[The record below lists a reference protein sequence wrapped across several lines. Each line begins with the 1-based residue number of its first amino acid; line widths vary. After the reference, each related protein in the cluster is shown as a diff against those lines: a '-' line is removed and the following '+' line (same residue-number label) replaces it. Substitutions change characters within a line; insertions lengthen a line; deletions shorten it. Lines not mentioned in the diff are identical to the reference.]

1 MSDFEL
7 NDLGG
12 GSFEISGDMSFD
24 TAEQILRT
32 SQQAFRKYENVRVDM
47 SAVEKADSAGLAL
60 LLEWMSWA
68 RQGIAKIDFVAIPES
83 LLAIAHAAELKDIVR
98 G

>member
-7 NDLGG
+7 KDLGG
-12 GSFEISGDMSFD
+12 GKFEISGDMSFE
-24 TAEQILRT
+24 TAEQILRA
-32 SQQAFRKYENVRVDM
+32 SQKAFRQYEDVSVDM

-68 RQGIAKIDFVAIPES
+68 RQGIANIDFVEIPVS
-83 LLAIAHAAELKDIVR
+83 VLAIAHAAELGDII
-98 G
+98 GS

>member
-7 NDLGG
+7 KDLGG
-12 GSFEISGDMSFD
+12 GDFEVSGNMSFD
-24 TAEQILRT
+24 TAERILRL
-32 SQQAFRKYENVRVDM
+32 SQKAFRQYEDVRVDM

-68 RQGIAKIDFVAIPES
+68 RQGIAKIDFVAIPS
-83 LLAIAHAAELKDIVR
+83 SVLAIADAAELKDIVR
-98 G
+98 S